1 MPTSSPPTGSSASS
15 RMPSRCTNRSRQPA
29 TAAPSQTT
37 SQPSGDGG
45 SGSTSLTFARVQN
58 WYRGLNSLSLIH
70 RIGEPPPPAADHS
83 YARTMA
89 TFVLVHGAWHG
100 GCAWERRRTELAA
113 ARHESIVMDLTVED
127 PAASFEDYASVVVD
141 AASAAGSSEQV

>member
-1 MPTSSPPTGSSASS
+1 MPTISARTGSSSS
-15 RMPSRCTNRSRQPA
+15 SGMPSRCTKRSRQPA

-45 SGSTSLTFARVQN
+45 SGSTSLTLARVQN

-100 GCAWERRRTELAA
+100 GWCWERLMPERAA
-113 ARHESIVMDLTVED
+113 AGHESIVMDLPVED
-127 PAASFEDYASVVVD
+127 PAASFEDYA
-141 AASAAGSSEQV
+141 